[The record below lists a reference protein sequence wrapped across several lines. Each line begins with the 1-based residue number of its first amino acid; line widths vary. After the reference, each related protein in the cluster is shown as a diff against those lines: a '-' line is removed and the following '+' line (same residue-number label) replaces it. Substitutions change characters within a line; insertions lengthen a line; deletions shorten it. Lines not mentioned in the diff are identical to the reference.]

1 MSARY
6 QTIKRID
13 KKQGFYCLLNTLAIL
28 LSAFSFVFC
37 DNALAES
44 KEGICLVESV
54 AYPGKDPT
62 MWDGVYAASDGRVY
76 SALITEGGSAHL
88 YLYDPTTDEHR
99 MICDLADFLG
109 ERGQGIRP
117 SSKIHCQ
124 PVEDDEGN
132 IYIVTLNNGSG
143 PANVDFTSWRGGH
156 WLKYDPV
163 KDKMENLGLVAWGDG
178 PYPLAIDT
186 KRMHL
191 FGIGFTGYLYRGD
204 IKNKTTKVL
213 GRVND
218 RDICRSIF
226 CDDKGNV
233 YGSFP
238 TARIWKYD
246 AKKEKVY
253 DLSSIRM
260 PYDPTYYPAQ
270 LNNPRI
276 DRTHEWRK
284 IVWDPVEKVA
294 YGVTCGSGSILFKYD
309 PHDGPEGK
317 MTELTKLC
325 DPKFLGR
332 KDVPYSTLALALDSK
347 RRKIYFA
354 PSPRKYAIE
363 RYIETFG
370 SDASHH
376 LMMYDLK
383 TQKRIDLGVMRTT
396 DGRRVFGSEG
406 ASVGPDGTV
415 YLCGQVEMKD
425 PKNATRHTRTE
436 NTPIALRL
444 IIYKPKDS

>member
-6 QTIKRID
+6 QTIKRIG

-37 DNALAES
+37 DNALAKS
-44 KEGICLVESV
+44 KKGICLVESV

-62 MWDGVYAASDGRVY
+62 MWDGLYAASDGKVY
-76 SALITEGGSAHL
+76 SALITEGGSSHL
-88 YLYDPTTDEHR
+88 YLYDPVADEHR

-124 PVEDDEGN
+124 PVEDDDGN

-143 PANVDFTSWRGGH
+143 PANVDFASWRGGH

-213 GRVND
+213 GRVNN

-226 CDDKGNV
+226 RDDKGNV

-238 TARIWKYD
+238 SARIWKYD
-246 AKKEKVY
+246 AETEKIY
-253 DLSSIRM
+253 DLSIRM
-260 PYDPTYYPAQ
+260 PYDPTYYPSR
-270 LNNPRI
+270 LTNPAI

-284 IVWDPVEKVA
+284 IVWDPVDKVA
-294 YGVTCGSGSILFKYD
+294 YGVTGGSGSILFKYD

-317 MTELTKLC
+317 ITELTKLC
-325 DPKFLGR
+325 DPKFLGS
-332 KDVPYSTLALALDSK
+332 KNVPYSTLTLSLDSK

-354 PSPRKYAIE
+354 PSARKYAIE

-370 SDASHH
+370 SDAPHH
-376 LMMYDLK
+376 LLVYDLK
-383 TQKRIDLGVMRTT
+383 TQKRTDL
-396 DGRRVFGSEG
+396 E
-406 ASVGPDGTV
+406 
-415 YLCGQVEMKD
+415 LCGPPMDAGYSAVK
-425 PKNATRHTRTE
+425 AALSGRTAQS
-436 NTPIALRL
+436 ISADRL
-444 IIYKPKDS
+444 K